1 MSFLTFVLIVLVLPL
16 LVCVFAAYVVLR
28 IAAFVIVVAFS
39 PAIVLA
45 LRR

>member
-1 MSFLTFVLIVLVLPL
+1 L
-16 LVCVFAAYVVLR
+16 LFCIFAAYLILR
-28 IAAFVIVVAFS
+28 LAAFVIVVAFS